1 MKKHLIA
8 LCLLQALSVGTLSTS
23 FAASNLN
30 PQNVSTAPVIAQ
42 DKLHSLSWLPVMPPV
57 TQDIELNA
65 SSVTINQGNIS
76 GAVAAIALP
85 ADQGSLEITLTS
97 SIKDKRAYVPN
108 VLVLDEQLQP
118 AAYFPGS
125 YFPYAKPGI
134 ASGNR
139 LEGTL
144 KLTPVLGQK
153 QIYLLIY
160 TTTDD
165 LARTSTMPSPA
176 KLYAEGANN
185 AIPDVPDLVVR
196 HSPTGSLTIKAKTEQ
211 NSGNIMIGKL
221 FGAAD
226 PKPVVIGSTGA
237 AVNTTAAPAP
247 ASAPALAPAPAPAPM
262 RAAPAPK
269 TEPLLN
275 ETESYFNNAIKQA
288 IKEGEIDKALRLMNE
303 AERLGSSTAR
313 ATFISSVKGK
323 G

>member
-8 LCLLQALSVGTLSTS
+8 LCLLQAVSVGTLSTS

-30 PQNVSTAPVIAQ
+30 PQNVATAPVIAPE
-42 DKLHSLSWLPVMPPV
+42 KLQSLSWLPVTPPA

-65 SSVTINQGNIS
+65 SSLTINQGNIS

-85 ADQGSLEITLTS
+85 ADQGSLQITLTS
-97 SIKDKRAYVPN
+97 SIKDKRVYVPN

-125 YFPYAKPGI
+125 YFPYTKPGI

-160 TTTDD
+160 TTTED
-165 LARTSTMPSPA
+165 LARTSTMTNPA
-176 KLYAEGANN
+176 KLYAEGASN
-185 AIPDVPDLVVR
+185 AIPDVPDLVVQ
-196 HSPTGSLTIKAKTEQ
+196 HSPVGSLSIKAKTEQ
-211 NSGNIMIGKL
+211 NSGNIMIGKI
-221 FGAAD
+221 FGADD
-226 PKPVVIGSTGA
+226 PKPVVVGSSA
-237 AVNTTAAPAP
+237 AGINSEPAVPAP
-247 ASAPALAPAPAPAPM
+247 KPLRST
-262 RAAPAPK
+262 PAPK

-275 ETESYFNNAIKQA
+275 DTESYFNNAIRKA
-288 IKEGEIDKALRLMNE
+288 VKEGEIDKALKLMNE
-303 AERLGSSTAR
+303 AERLGSSSAR

>member
-1 MKKHLIA
+1 MKKQLLA
-8 LCLLQALSVGTLSTS
+8 LCLLQALSGAALSTTY
-23 FAASNLN
+23 AASSVN

-42 DKLHSLSWLPVMPPV
+42 DKLHSLSWLPVTPPA
-57 TQDIELNA
+57 TQDIELNT
-65 SSVTINQGNIS
+65 SSITLNQGNIR

-85 ADQGSLEITLTS
+85 ADQGSLEITLAS
-97 SIKDKRAYVPN
+97 NIKDRRVYVPN

-134 ASGNR
+134 TAGNR
-139 LEGTL
+139 LEGTM

-160 TTTDD
+160 TTSED
-165 LARTSTMPSPA
+165 LARTSTMINPA

-185 AIPDVPDLVVR
+185 AIPDVPDPLVQ
-196 HSPTGSLTIKAKTEQ
+196 HTPGGTLSLKVKTEQ

-221 FGAAD
+221 FGASDA
-226 PKPVVIGSTGA
+226 KPVVVGSSA
-237 AVNTTAAPAP
+237 ARTVAVAPAAAPAP
-247 ASAPALAPAPAPAPM
+247 SAAAAKAEPM
-262 RAAPAPK
+262 
-269 TEPLLN
+269 LN
-275 ETESYFNNAIKQA
+275 DTESYFNHGIRQA
-288 IKEGEIDKALRLMNE
+288 VKAGDIDKALKLMNE
-303 AERLGSSTAR
+303 AERLGSSSAR

>member
-8 LCLLQALSVGTLSTS
+8 LCLLQAVSIGTLSTS

-57 TQDIELNA
+57 TQNIELTA
-65 SSVTINQGNIS
+65 SSLTINQGNIS

-97 SIKDKRAYVPN
+97 SIKDKRVYVPN

-125 YFPYAKPGI
+125 YFPYTKPGI

-139 LEGTL
+139 LEGTM

-160 TTTDD
+160 TTTED
-165 LARTSTMPSPA
+165 LARTSTMTNPA

-185 AIPDVPDLVVR
+185 AIPDVPDLVVQ
-196 HSPTGSLTIKAKTEQ
+196 HSPVGSLSIKAKTEQ
-211 NSGNIMIGKL
+211 NSGNIMIGKI

-226 PKPVVIGSTGA
+226 PKPVVVGSTGA
-237 AVNTTAAPAP
+237 AVNSAAAPASVP
-247 ASAPALAPAPAPAPM
+247 MAMPM
-262 RAAPAPK
+262 RSAPAPK
-269 TEPLLN
+269 TEPLLDD
-275 ETESYFNNAIKQA
+275 TESYFNNAIRQA
-288 IKEGEIDKALRLMNE
+288 VKEGEIDKALKLMNE
-303 AERLGSSTAR
+303 AERLGSSSAR